1 MKILINAYAVRP
13 NSGSEGGAA
22 WQWIT
27 RLSQKNEL
35 YIITEGEWRKEIE
48 QELAKQSNRDSIHFY
63 YNTVSDK
70 IRRMC
75 WNQGDYRFY
84 FYYAKWQKKTL
95 AIAKEIMKNEK
106 IDLIHQLNM
115 IGFRE
120 PGYLWKIKRI
130 PFVWGPIG
138 GMNMVPMQYMKD
150 APIGIRIKYRLKN
163 FVSCIQYKYSPRVLR
178 TIKRADALLA
188 ANKASYDILTK
199 LYPNKYVTLVNETGS
214 NSNDVEV
221 RKKGD
226 KKTFDIL
233 WVGRFIPTKLLGLSL
248 EVFSNLRELPGLKV
262 HIVGQA
268 FDEVDTE
275 RYHLMAKEMGI
286 ESICQWHGWVSHDE
300 VQQLM
305 QKSDIFFFP
314 SVVEGTPHVVLEA
327 IANCL
332 PIVCFDTCGQAEA
345 VDDTVG
351 RKIQLSTPRESID
364 LFTDTIKTL
373 YKDRVLLASL
383 SNGCINRKQQLSWD
397 RKFAQLEE
405 IYEKIISEHSN

>member
-1 MKILINAYAVRP
+1 
-13 NSGSEGGAA
+13 
-22 WQWIT
+22 
-27 RLSQKNEL
+27 
-35 YIITEGEWRKEIE
+35 
-48 QELAKQSNRDSIHFY
+48 
-63 YNTVSDK
+63 
-70 IRRMC
+70 
-75 WNQGDYRFY
+75 
-84 FYYAKWQKKTL
+84 
-95 AIAKEIMKNEK
+95 MKNEK

-199 LYPNKYVTLVNETGS
+199 LYPDKYVTLVNETGS

-221 RKKGD
+221 RKKSD

-248 EVFSNLRELPGLKV
+248 EVFSKLSSLPGLKV

-268 FDEVDTE
+268 FDDVDTE
-275 RYHLMAKEMGI
+275 KYHRKANEMGI
-286 ESICQWHGWVSHDE
+286 ESICQWYGWVSHDE

-351 RKIQLSTPRESID
+351 RKIQLSTPRESIN